1 MAQLTD
7 EQIAKMAKA
16 RVSFKVHLFTYI
28 VVNVFLMFLWMMTS
42 ADDMPMNN
50 GDGDW
55 SLGDYWPMW
64 THLGWGIG
72 LAFHGFAAYGPG
84 PGMVEREEQ
93 RIRDQ
98 MGKP

>member
-1 MAQLTD
+1 MAAQLTD

-16 RVSFKVHLFTYI
+16 RVSFKVHLFAYI
-28 VVNVFLMFLWMMTS
+28 VVNVFLMFIWMMT
-42 ADDMPMNN
+42 D
-50 GDGDW
+50 GDGRPMHDGEW
-55 SLGDYWPMW
+55 TLGDYWPMW

-84 PGMVEREEQ
+84 PGMLEREEQ
-93 RIRDQ
+93 KIRQQ